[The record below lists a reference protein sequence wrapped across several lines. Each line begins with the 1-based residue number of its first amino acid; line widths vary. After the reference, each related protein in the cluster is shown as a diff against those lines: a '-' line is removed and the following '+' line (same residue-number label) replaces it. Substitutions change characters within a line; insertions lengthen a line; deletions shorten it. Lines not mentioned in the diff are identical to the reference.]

1 MSSSSN
7 IQKMKEEFEKY
18 IHRYPY
24 IVGSRIYDE
33 KTREFKT
40 LEVEFDGRLTDK
52 TYDLLKDV
60 IYTFNI

>member
-24 IVGSRIYDE
+24 IVGSRIFDQ
-33 KTREFKT
+33 TTNDFKN
-40 LEVEFDGRLTDK
+40 LEVECDGRPTEK

-60 IYTFNI
+60 IYTFNL